1 MNRRGQPL
9 SSREQP
15 LREGAPRA
23 IVAQRDDRRVV
34 GNVLQRRDR
43 REHVE
48 AEHGGSDDAG
58 GIVDESDRYGIRAR
72 LVRALQNV
80 GDDRTLSPGTDHDDA
95 LHTCAIV
102 AQ

>member
-1 MNRRGQPL
+1 MNRRGEPL
-9 SSREQP
+9 SGGEQP
-15 LREGAPRA
+15 LRQCAPRA
-23 IVAQRDDRRVV
+23 IVAQCDDHRVMGDV
-34 GNVLQRRDR
+34 PQRRNR
-43 REHVE
+43 SEHVE
-48 AEHGGSDDAG
+48 AEHGGSEKVRR
-58 GIVDESDRYGIRAR
+58 IVDESNRHRAGAR